1 LVWAAARNG
10 EDLLTFPRSQKGT
23 MQFLDRLLQWIGCFS
38 YSTMNRSLFLGLAAA
53 AATSGSVFFQAPAQ
67 AGCLTS
73 SAGTNCLTFNQ
84 SSASSVIDRA
94 FTDSDFIANTQLDD
108 IRFYQNGFT
117 GGLPITLTNI
127 AYSIDGGANWSTTNL
142 SSTSYTISSTFTD
155 ETNSTNLLTSSVVA
169 AQNNIQLR
177 FTIPTTP
184 TLAPAGRRIVSFLAN
199 SGTSPQ
205 TQSRTHTLADIP
217 PSVPTPG
224 PLPLLGAGAA
234 FGFSRRLRSRLRTA
248 A

>member
-1 LVWAAARNG
+1 
-10 EDLLTFPRSQKGT
+10 
-23 MQFLDRLLQWIGCFS
+23 
-38 YSTMNRSLFLGLAAA
+38 MNRSLFLGLAAA

-84 SSASSVIDRA
+84 SSASSAIDRA
-94 FTDSDFIANTQLDD
+94 YTDADFSANTQLDE
-108 IRFYQNGFT
+108 IRFFQNGFT

-155 ETNSTNLLTSSVVA
+155 DTNSTNLLTSSIIA

-184 TLAPAGRRIVSFLAN
+184 TLAPAGRRIISFLAN
-199 SGTSPQ
+199 SGTSDQ
-205 TQSRTHTLADIP
+205 TQTRTHTLADIP

-234 FGFSRRLRSRLRTA
+234 FGFSRRLRSRLRIA